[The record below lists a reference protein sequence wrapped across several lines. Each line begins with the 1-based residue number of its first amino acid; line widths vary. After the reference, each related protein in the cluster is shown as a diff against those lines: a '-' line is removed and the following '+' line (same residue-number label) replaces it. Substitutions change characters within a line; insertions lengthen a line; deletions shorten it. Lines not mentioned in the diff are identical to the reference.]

1 MLTTIVTAASLS
13 ALATTVYALCFLT
26 SVACSWLLVRSFL
39 LNRTRLLL
47 WSAACFVLLAVNNL
61 LVVIDLVVLP
71 PGINLSPFRLAVS
84 LAAVSTLLFG
94 FVWEVD

>member
-1 MLTTIVTAASLS
+1 VSATGYS
-13 ALATTVYALCFLT
+13 ALATTVYALCFVT
-26 SVACSWLLVRSFL
+26 SVVCGWLLVRSFL
-39 LNRTRLLL
+39 RNRTRLLL

-61 LVVIDLVVLP
+61 LVVADLVFLPTIDL
-71 PGINLSPFRLAVS
+71 SPLRVAAS

>member
-1 MLTTIVTAASLS
+1 VPAANFSLLT
-13 ALATTVYALCFLT
+13 TTVYALCFVT
-26 SVACSWLLVRSFL
+26 SAVCSWLLVRSFRR
-39 LNRTRLLL
+39 NRTPLLL

-61 LVVIDLVVLP
+61 LVVIDLVLLP
-71 PGINLSPFRLAVS
+71 PSIDLSPLRVAAS

>member
-1 MLTTIVTAASLS
+1 MLTLVTARGVP

-26 SVACSWLLVRSFL
+26 SLVCSWLLVRSFR

-47 WSAACFVLLAVNNL
+47 WSAACFVLLAVDNL
-61 LVVIDLVVLP
+61 LVVIDLVVLGP
-71 PGINLSPFRLAVS
+71 AIDLSPVRLAVM

>member
-1 MLTTIVTAASLS
+1 MLAVVTAQGIP

-26 SVACSWLLVRSFL
+26 SLVCSWLLVRSFL

-47 WSAACFVLLAVNNL
+47 WSAACFVLLAVDNL
-61 LVVIDLVVLP
+61 LVLIDLVVLP
-71 PGINLSPFRLAVS
+71 PAIDLSPLRLAVS